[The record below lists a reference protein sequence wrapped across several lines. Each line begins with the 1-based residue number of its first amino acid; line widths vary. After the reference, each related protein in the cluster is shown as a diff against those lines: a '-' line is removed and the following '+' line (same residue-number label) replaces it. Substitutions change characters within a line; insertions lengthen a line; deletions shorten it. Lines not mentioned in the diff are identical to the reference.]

1 MNPYKVL
8 DLTAKA
14 GPKEIL
20 AAAAAAL
27 RHKEHS
33 ALEIAQ
39 ARQQLMDPKLRP
51 LLDFICFVDTEP
63 LLRPA
68 QDAAEPSSVDA
79 LRRLEIFERQH
90 QKPTHQAAAQ

>member
-8 DLTAKA
+8 HVSAEA

-27 RHKEHS
+27 RRKEHS
-33 ALEIAQ
+33 AREIAQ
-39 ARQQLMDPKLRP
+39 ARQQLMNPKMRP
-51 LLDFICFVDTEP
+51 LLDFICFADTEP

-68 QDAAEPSSVDA
+68 QAAAASCSKDD
-79 LRRLEIFERQH
+79 LRRLEIFNSSTKRNYRSED
-90 QKPTHQAAAQ
+90 